1 MPNTGVTMNSP
12 RQGCLSLHLE
22 SWEIPKFNANFGRKK
37 SLLSNIKKKK
47 KQ

>member
-22 SWEIPKFNANFGRKK
+22 SWEIQKFNANFGKK